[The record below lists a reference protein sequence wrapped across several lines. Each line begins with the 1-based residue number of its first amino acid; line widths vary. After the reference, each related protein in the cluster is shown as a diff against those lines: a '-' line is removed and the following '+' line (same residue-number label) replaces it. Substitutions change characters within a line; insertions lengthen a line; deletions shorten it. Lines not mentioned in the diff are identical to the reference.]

1 MARQICATCVGAAFG
16 LLLLD
21 LPTVAS
27 AQTLGS
33 STIRGFVSLNAGGAH
48 PAVPSF
54 SDVAVD
60 VHGIN
65 RDDVRAD
72 YRIKNGKSL
81 DVGGGVIFGRGFLVG
96 LAVSNSANKQP
107 ADLTLTLAHP
117 QFHPT
122 LTATTQTGALNHTE
136 TGVHIE
142 LGYALPQ
149 IKRVDVLVFAGPTHF
164 SVSQPLVVDFVAD
177 ETFDRT
183 RRTYSAVVSDP
194 ITERKTGGAWG
205 YHVGTDVLRD
215 VSFARRIFNQR
226 DMAWIDR
233 DFLAS
238 RHFELRS
245 AAERDHELAPRTHV
259 PVAGRTGRSSAEL
272 GTGRLDH
279 LGYAAARQL
288 HRDPFRVARAV
299 RAGIDA

>member
-60 VHGIN
+60 VYGIN
-65 RDDVRAD
+65 RDEVRAD
-72 YRIKNGKSL
+72 YRVKNGKSL
-81 DVGGGVIFGRGFLVG
+81 DVGGGVILGRGFLVG

-205 YHVGTDVLRD
+205 YHVGTDVSVRVTRLVGIGGLVRYSKATVGLDNPMESMLHNRTVTQDLNAGGWQMSGGVRLR
-215 VSFARRIFNQR
+215 F
-226 DMAWIDR
+226 
-233 DFLAS
+233 
-238 RHFELRS
+238 
-245 AAERDHELAPRTHV
+245 
-259 PVAGRTGRSSAEL
+259 
-272 GTGRLDH
+272 
-279 LGYAAARQL
+279 
-288 HRDPFRVARAV
+288 
-299 RAGIDA
+299 